1 MRMQD
6 KVVLI
11 TGSGTGIG
19 KATALRLAREGATI
33 VATDIDPAGARD
45 TALAVEALGA
55 RAMALPLDVSSEA
68 QWKQVVEETLAAF
81 GRIDVLFNNA
91 GIWIIKALAD
101 TTLEEWNRLMSINVT
116 GTFLGMKHVM
126 PQMARQGKGSVINAS
141 SVAGLV
147 GAAGNAL
154 YGASKGA
161 VRLLTKDAAIE
172 YASLGVRVN
181 SIHPG
186 LIQTAM
192 ADYASVTMR
201 ASQEELGQRLA
212 PMGRVGKAEEVSD
225 LVLFLASDE
234 SSYITG
240 AELVVDGGLTAR

>member
-1 MRMQD
+1 MQD

-33 VATDIDPAGARD
+33 VATDIDPAGARA
-45 TALAVEALGA
+45 TAQAVEALGA
-55 RAMALPLDVSSEA
+55 RAMALPLDVTSEA

-81 GRIDVLFNNA
+81 GRFDVLFNNA

-172 YASLGVRVN
+172 YASRGVRAN

-192 ADYASVTMR
+192 ADYASVTMG